1 MAEFR
6 WPVRV
11 YHEDTDG
18 TGMVYHA
25 NHLKFMERAR
35 TEWLRARG
43 IEQDRLGGLR
53 FVVASLEIAYL
64 RPARFNDALEVS
76 VAVAKRGRASL
87 TFHQAVMRGETCL
100 CRGRVKVACLGE
112 DLRPRPL
119 PRWLWESIDAT

>member
-35 TEWLRARG
+35 TEWLRHRG
-43 IEQDRLGGLR
+43 VEQDGLGGLR
-53 FVVASLEIAYL
+53 FVVRSLCVEYL
-64 RPARFNDALEVS
+64 RPARFNEALEAS
-76 VAVAKRGRASL
+76 VRVAKRGRASL
-87 TFHQAVMRGETCL
+87 TFEQAILRGEEVL
-100 CRGRVKVACLGE
+100 CRGEVKVACIDG
-112 DLRPRPL
+112 DARPCPL
-119 PRWLWESIDAT
+119 PRWLWEQIDES